1 MRVEISYK
9 FVIGFIV
16 VVASVVL
23 LNLLVPKMDLPEW
36 TYQWIT
42 IVGALLV
49 GLIFGWLF
57 SKKFTLRIR
66 ALTTAAERL
75 GDGDLS
81 RKVRLPKSMF
91 SDETEDLANSLNL
104 VVNSL
109 RNLVGQIRSSS
120 VNVNESSLALAT
132 TTEEMTATAHEVAG
146 SIEQISQG
154 AETQAEMVERASRVI
169 REMAEQIDL
178 VAGSAGK
185 LLTSSEETTISA
197 RQGGEMTVTA
207 LENLKQVLGR
217 IEENASLISS
227 FNDQVQKIGTIIDVI
242 TSIAQKTNLL
252 ALNATIEAARAGEYG
267 HGFAVVAEE
276 VSKLADS
283 TSTSAGEIT
292 RLIEGTREQSLKV
305 QNSMAESVK
314 AIDAGREA
322 VDVTGNAFKAII
334 SKAEAAQVKAVSIR
348 DLTEKQSEGAQA
360 IVAAIEE
367 IARVTEDN
375 AASTEEVSAATE
387 EQTASMEEMTFASQ
401 RLSKLAEDLLT
412 SVSRFNLG
420 VGQNPEQDQTQDGI

>member
-16 VVASVVL
+16 VVGSVVL
-23 LNLLVPKMDLPEW
+23 LNLLVPKMDIPAW
-36 TYQWIT
+36 THQWIT

-49 GLIFGWLF
+49 GLIFGWIF
-57 SKKFTLRIR
+57 SKAFTANFKILNE
-66 ALTTAAERL
+66 AAERL
-75 GDGDLS
+75 SHGDLS
-81 RKVRLPKSMF
+81 RNVKLRQGVF
-91 SDETEDLANSLNL
+91 SDETEDLATSLNL
-104 VVNSL
+104 VVASL
-109 RNLVGQIRSSS
+109 RNLVGQIRTSS
-120 VNVNESSLALAT
+120 VNVNELSLSQAT
-132 TTEEMTATAHEVAG
+132 TAEEMTATAHEIAG
-146 SIEQISQG
+146 SIEQVSRG

-178 VAGSAGK
+178 VAASAAD
-185 LLTSSEETTISA
+185 LSSSAEETTLSA
-197 RQGGEMTVTA
+197 REGEGMTATA
-207 LENLKQVLGR
+207 LENLKQVLSQ
-217 IEENASLISS
+217 IEENGTMFNS
-227 FNDQVQKIGTIIDVI
+227 FSDQVQKIGTIIDVI
-242 TSIAQKTNLL
+242 TGIAQKTNLL

-283 TSTSAGEIT
+283 TSVSAGEIT
-292 RLIEGTREQSLKV
+292 RLIEATREQSLKV
-305 QNSMAESVK
+305 QQSMAESIK
-314 AIDAGREA
+314 SIDAGREA
-322 VDVTGNAFKAII
+322 VDITAGAFKTILG
-334 SKAEAAQVKAVSIR
+334 KAEAAQLKSVSICH
-348 DLTEKQSEGAQA
+348 LTEQQRSGAHD

-401 RLSKLAEDLLT
+401 RLSRLADELLV

-420 VGQNPEQDQTQDGI
+420 IVQEPEQG

>member
-23 LNLLVPKMDLPEW
+23 LNLLVPKMDIPAW

-49 GLIFGWLF
+49 GLIFGWIF
-57 SKKFTLRIR
+57 SKAFTANFKILND
-66 ALTTAAERL
+66 AAERL
-75 GDGDLS
+75 SDGDLS
-81 RKVRLPKSMF
+81 RKVKLRQGVF

-104 VVNSL
+104 VVASL
-109 RNLVGQIRSSS
+109 RNLVGQIRTSS
-120 VNVNESSLALAT
+120 VNVNELSLSQAT
-132 TTEEMTATAHEVAG
+132 TAEEMTATAHEIAG
-146 SIEQISQG
+146 SIEQVSRG

-178 VAGSAGK
+178 VAASAAD
-185 LLTSSEETTISA
+185 LSASAEETTLSA
-197 RQGGEMTVTA
+197 REGEEMTATA
-207 LENLKQVLGR
+207 LENLKQVLGQ
-217 IEENASLISS
+217 IEENGAMFDS
-227 FNDQVQKIGTIIDVI
+227 FSDQVQKIGTIIDVI
-242 TSIAQKTNLL
+242 TGIAQKTNLL

-283 TSTSAGEIT
+283 TSVSAGEIT
-292 RLIEGTREQSLKV
+292 RLIETTREQSLKV
-305 QNSMAESVK
+305 QQSMAESIK
-314 AIDAGREA
+314 SIDAGREA
-322 VDVTGNAFKAII
+322 VDITDSAFKAILG
-334 SKAEAAQVKAVSIR
+334 KAEAAQLKSVSICN
-348 DLTEKQSEGAQA
+348 LTEQQRSGAHD

-401 RLSKLAEDLLT
+401 RLSKLADELLV

-420 VGQNPEQDQTQDGI
+420 IIQEPEQG